1 MTSEGSICYRK
12 FQDLQRRER
21 QHGSKVQEE
30 LKEGGVIEAEEG
42 ISGVF
47 EEVSFI
53 DTIGELTTIVD
64 ANLEEGNDV
73 VKVCSLDMYE
83 VIKDYEEDMC
93 ASNEGPEV
101 QVETKYKIVAKKV
114 KPIAL
119 PLPSDSMEKMD
130 RASRQPYLREP
141 KNIGHTF
148 TPKSLE
154 ELKIGCESF
163 LTQEKEKCFKEMLS
177 KHGKAF
183 AFQPHEIGCVNPSIV
198 APMVI
203 FTVPHVPWNLRPIPV
218 PKAHLSC

>member
-21 QHGSKVQEE
+21 QHVSKVQEE

-93 ASNEGPEV
+93 ASNKGPEV
-101 QVETKYKIVAKKV
+101 
-114 KPIAL
+114 
-119 PLPSDSMEKMD
+119 
-130 RASRQPYLREP
+130 
-141 KNIGHTF
+141 
-148 TPKSLE
+148 
-154 ELKIGCESF
+154 
-163 LTQEKEKCFKEMLS
+163 
-177 KHGKAF
+177 
-183 AFQPHEIGCVNPSIV
+183 
-198 APMVI
+198 
-203 FTVPHVPWNLRPIPV
+203 
-218 PKAHLSC
+218 